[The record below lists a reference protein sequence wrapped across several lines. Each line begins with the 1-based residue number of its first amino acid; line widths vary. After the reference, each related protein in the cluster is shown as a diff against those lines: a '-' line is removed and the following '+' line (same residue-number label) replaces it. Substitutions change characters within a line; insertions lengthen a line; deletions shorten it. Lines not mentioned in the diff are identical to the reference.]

1 MGKNEIENLNPEQT
15 EAVRHVDGPLLV
27 LSGAGTG
34 KTTVIAHRTVN
45 LIKNA
50 GIDSSNILLLTFT
63 NKVAME
69 MKARVQAIAN
79 QKVLS
84 TISTFHSFAKKV
96 IDEYW
101 YHIDTNSEINW
112 LHANAVYWTLKNKV
126 EFPAK
131 SYRHFKNDD
140 YIAEVIRNIQSI
152 KMHLNTLED
161 YDDDFKE
168 IYRNY
173 NLILKSEG
181 KIDYDDA
188 LLFLNKLLDD
198 EKIRNE
204 LSEKYK
210 YIIVDEYQDSNEI
223 QNEILEKLSRKYRN
237 LCVVGD
243 ENQSIY
249 AFNGGN
255 VKFILGFQ
263 EKYNSKV
270 INITKNY
277 RCTKKILKAANN
289 VIENNKEFS
298 RKRLETDNEA
308 GSDIKILTQYTGS
321 KVYKKISEEILER
334 VKNEKLKFKNFAVLS
349 RSNYEISALQKV
361 FGTFGIPYEYK
372 TGSLLESYPI
382 EHILL
387 IFKVIDG
394 TCSEDEFFEMLSRFV
409 GVFSRTLK
417 KNILKTSREKG
428 ISMLKTLNLR
438 NKISSN
444 LTVQQKCEFIGTN
457 LLNFKK
463 IHPVI
468 NKGNVVTLINTIR
481 NMCDIVNMYQNKKKV
496 MTDYLGAIVNL
507 YNENS
512 TIDIFLRSVSEM
524 PGNWENTDEFIIEIM
539 EHLTN
544 EPPEDAVQ
552 MLTFHSAKGLEFDI
566 VYLLGFDEKHFP
578 KFVLPKQ
585 FPHLIK
591 QMDENEIEK
600 YLSEVLEEERRLC
613 YVAITRAKKELTIT
627 YPKTVYDWEYQ
638 QNRNIKKSLFI
649 NEIKL
654 HEVND

>member
-1 MGKNEIENLNPEQT
+1 MGKNEIENLNPEQM

-298 RKRLETDNEA
+298 GKRLETDNEA

>member
-1 MGKNEIENLNPEQT
+1 MGKKEIENLNPEQT

-298 RKRLETDNEA
+298 GKRLETDNEA

-552 MLTFHSAKGLEFDI
+552 MLTFHSAKGLEFDN

-591 QMDENEIEK
+591 QMDENKIEK

-649 NEIKL
+649 DEIKL

>member
-1 MGKNEIENLNPEQT
+1 MGKNEIENLNPEQM

-298 RKRLETDNEA
+298 GKRLETDNETGA
-308 GSDIKILTQYTGS
+308 DIKILTQYTGG

-361 FGTFGIPYEYK
+361 FETFGIPYEYK
-372 TGSLLESYPI
+372 SGSLLESYPI

-438 NKISSN
+438 NEISSN
-444 LTVQQKCEFIGTN
+444 LTVQKKCEFIGTN
-457 LLNFKK
+457 LMNFKK

-512 TIDIFLRSVSEM
+512 TIDTFLRSVSEM
-524 PGNWENTDEFIIEIM
+524 TDNWENTDEFIIEIM

-552 MLTFHSAKGLEFDI
+552 MLTFHSAKGLEFDNI
-566 VYLLGFDEKHFP
+566 YLLGFDEKHFP

-591 QMDENEIEK
+591 QMDENEITK

-613 YVAITRAKKELTIT
+613 YVAITRARKELTVT

-638 QNRNIKKSLFI
+638 QNKNIKKSLFI
-649 NEIKL
+649 DEMKL
-654 HEVND
+654 YEVNQ

>member
-1 MGKNEIENLNPEQT
+1 MGKNEIENLNPEQM

-140 YIAEVIRNIQSI
+140 YIAEVIRNIQNI

-298 RKRLETDNEA
+298 GKRLETDNEA

-552 MLTFHSAKGLEFDI
+552 MLTFHSAKGLEFDT

-649 NEIKL
+649 DEIKL

>member
-1 MGKNEIENLNPEQT
+1 MGKNEIENLNPEQM

-298 RKRLETDNEA
+298 GKRLETDNEA

-512 TIDIFLRSVSEM
+512 TIEIFLRSVSEM

-552 MLTFHSAKGLEFDI
+552 MLTFHSAKGLEFDT

-649 NEIKL
+649 DEIKL

>member
-1 MGKNEIENLNPEQT
+1 M
-15 EAVRHVDGPLLV
+15 
-27 LSGAGTG
+27 
-34 KTTVIAHRTVN
+34 
-45 LIKNA
+45 
-50 GIDSSNILLLTFT
+50 
-63 NKVAME
+63 
-69 MKARVQAIAN
+69 
-79 QKVLS
+79 
-84 TISTFHSFAKKV
+84 
-96 IDEYW
+96 
-101 YHIDTNSEINW
+101 
-112 LHANAVYWTLKNKV
+112 
-126 EFPAK
+126 
-131 SYRHFKNDD
+131 
-140 YIAEVIRNIQSI
+140 
-152 KMHLNTLED
+152 
-161 YDDDFKE
+161 
-168 IYRNY
+168 
-173 NLILKSEG
+173 
-181 KIDYDDA
+181 
-188 LLFLNKLLDD
+188 
-198 EKIRNE
+198 
-204 LSEKYK
+204 
-210 YIIVDEYQDSNEI
+210 
-223 QNEILEKLSRKYRN
+223 
-237 LCVVGD
+237 
-243 ENQSIY
+243 
-249 AFNGGN
+249 
-255 VKFILGFQ
+255 
-263 EKYNSKV
+263 
-270 INITKNY
+270 
-277 RCTKKILKAANN
+277 
-289 VIENNKEFS
+289 
-298 RKRLETDNEA
+298 
-308 GSDIKILTQYTGS
+308 TQYTGS

-552 MLTFHSAKGLEFDI
+552 MLTFHSAKGLEFDN

-649 NEIKL
+649 DEIKL

>member
-1 MGKNEIENLNPEQT
+1 MGKNEIENLNPEQM

-298 RKRLETDNEA
+298 GKRLETDNEA

-552 MLTFHSAKGLEFDI
+552 MLTFHSAKGLEFDN

-649 NEIKL
+649 DEIKL

>member
-1 MGKNEIENLNPEQT
+1 MGKNEIENLNPEQM

-131 SYRHFKNDD
+131 SYKHFKNDD

-198 EKIRNE
+198 GKIRNE

-298 RKRLETDNEA
+298 GKRLETDNETGA
-308 GSDIKILTQYTGS
+308 DIKILTQYTGG

-361 FGTFGIPYEYK
+361 FETFGIPYEYK
-372 TGSLLESYPI
+372 SGSLLESYPI

-438 NKISSN
+438 NEISSN
-444 LTVQQKCEFIGTN
+444 LTVQKKCEFIGTN
-457 LLNFKK
+457 LMNFKK

-512 TIDIFLRSVSEM
+512 TIDTFLRSVSEM
-524 PGNWENTDEFIIEIM
+524 PDNWENTDEFIIEIM

-552 MLTFHSAKGLEFDI
+552 MLTFHSAKGLEFDNI
-566 VYLLGFDEKHFP
+566 YLLGFDEKHFP

-591 QMDENEIEK
+591 QMDENEITK

-613 YVAITRAKKELTIT
+613 YVAITRARKELTVT

-638 QNRNIKKSLFI
+638 QNKNIKKSLFI
-649 NEIKL
+649 DEMKL
-654 HEVND
+654 YEVNQ

>member
-1 MGKNEIENLNPEQT
+1 MGKKEIENLNPEQT

-63 NKVAME
+63 NKVALE
-69 MKARVQAIAN
+69 MKARVQAIAG

-131 SYRHFKNDD
+131 SYKHFKNDD

-298 RKRLETDNEA
+298 GKRLETDNEA

-591 QMDENEIEK
+591 QMDENKIEK

>member
-1 MGKNEIENLNPEQT
+1 MEKNEIENLNPEQM

-69 MKARVQAIAN
+69 MKARVQAIAG

-198 EKIRNE
+198 EKIRND

-298 RKRLETDNEA
+298 GKRLETDNEA

-444 LTVQQKCEFIGTN
+444 LIVQKKCEFIGTN

-638 QNRNIKKSLFI
+638 QNRNIKKSLFTD
-649 NEIKL
+649 EIKL

>member
-1 MGKNEIENLNPEQT
+1 MGKNEIENLNPEQM

-198 EKIRNE
+198 GKIRNE

-298 RKRLETDNEA
+298 GKRLETDNEA

-463 IHPVI
+463 IHPII

-552 MLTFHSAKGLEFDI
+552 MLTFHSAKGLEFDN

-649 NEIKL
+649 DEIKL

>member
-1 MGKNEIENLNPEQT
+1 MGKKEIENLNPEQT

-298 RKRLETDNEA
+298 GKRLETDNEA

-496 MTDYLGAIVNL
+496 MADYLGAIVNL

-552 MLTFHSAKGLEFDI
+552 MLTFHSAKGLEFDN

-649 NEIKL
+649 DEIKL

>member
-1 MGKNEIENLNPEQT
+1 MGKNEIENLNPEQM

-45 LIKNA
+45 LIKNV

-298 RKRLETDNEA
+298 GKRLETDNEA

-649 NEIKL
+649 DEIKL

>member
-1 MGKNEIENLNPEQT
+1 MGKKEIENLNPEQT

-298 RKRLETDNEA
+298 GKRLETDNEA

-552 MLTFHSAKGLEFDI
+552 MLTFHSAKGLEFDN

-649 NEIKL
+649 DEIKL

>member
-1 MGKNEIENLNPEQT
+1 MGKNEIENLNPEQI
-15 EAVRHVDGPLLV
+15 EAVRHVSGPLLV

-45 LIKNA
+45 LIKNV

-131 SYRHFKNDD
+131 SYKHFKNDD

-298 RKRLETDNEA
+298 GKRLETDNETGA
-308 GSDIKILTQYTGS
+308 DIKILTQYTGG

-361 FGTFGIPYEYK
+361 FETFGIPYEYK
-372 TGSLLESYPI
+372 SGSLLESYPI

-438 NKISSN
+438 NEISSN
-444 LTVQQKCEFIGTN
+444 LTVQKKCEFIGTN
-457 LLNFKK
+457 LMNFKK

-512 TIDIFLRSVSEM
+512 TIDTFLRSVSEM
-524 PGNWENTDEFIIEIM
+524 PDNWENTDEFIIEIM

-552 MLTFHSAKGLEFDI
+552 MLTFHSAKGLEFDNI
-566 VYLLGFDEKHFP
+566 YLLGFDEKHFP

-591 QMDENEIEK
+591 QMDENEITK

-613 YVAITRAKKELTIT
+613 YVAITRARKELTVT

-638 QNRNIKKSLFI
+638 QNKNIKKSLFI
-649 NEIKL
+649 DEMKL
-654 HEVND
+654 YEVNQ

>member
-1 MGKNEIENLNPEQT
+1 MGKNEIENLNPEQM

-198 EKIRNE
+198 GKIRNE

-255 VKFILGFQ
+255 VKFILVFQ

-298 RKRLETDNEA
+298 GKRLETDNEA

-552 MLTFHSAKGLEFDI
+552 MLTFHSAKGLEFDT

-649 NEIKL
+649 DEIKL

>member
-1 MGKNEIENLNPEQT
+1 MGKNEIENLNPEQM

-298 RKRLETDNEA
+298 GKRLETDNEA

-438 NKISSN
+438 NEISSN

>member
-1 MGKNEIENLNPEQT
+1 MGKNEIENLNPEQM

-298 RKRLETDNEA
+298 GKRLETDNEA
-308 GSDIKILTQYTGS
+308 GSDIKILTQHTGS

-552 MLTFHSAKGLEFDI
+552 MLTFHSAKGLEFDT

-649 NEIKL
+649 DEIKL

>member
-1 MGKNEIENLNPEQT
+1 MGKNEIENLNPEQM

-298 RKRLETDNEA
+298 GKRLETDNEA

-417 KNILKTSREKG
+417 KNILKTSSEKG

-566 VYLLGFDEKHFP
+566 VYLLGFDGKHFP

-649 NEIKL
+649 DEIKL

>member
-1 MGKNEIENLNPEQT
+1 MGKNEIENLNPEQM

-140 YIAEVIRNIQSI
+140 YIAEVIRNIQNM

-298 RKRLETDNEA
+298 GKRLETDNEA

-552 MLTFHSAKGLEFDI
+552 MLTFHSAKGLEFDT

-649 NEIKL
+649 DEIKL

>member
-1 MGKNEIENLNPEQT
+1 MGKNEIENLNPEQM

-140 YIAEVIRNIQSI
+140 YIAEVIKNIQSI

-298 RKRLETDNEA
+298 GKRLETDNEA

-552 MLTFHSAKGLEFDI
+552 MLTFHSAKGLEFDT

-649 NEIKL
+649 DEIKL

>member
-1 MGKNEIENLNPEQT
+1 MGKKEIENLNPEQM
-15 EAVRHVDGPLLV
+15 EAVKHVDGPLLV

-63 NKVAME
+63 NKVALE
-69 MKARVQAIAN
+69 MKARVQAIAG

-131 SYRHFKNDD
+131 SYKHFKNDD
-140 YIAEVIRNIQSI
+140 YIAEVIRNIQSV
-152 KMHLNTLED
+152 KMHISTFED
-161 YDDDFKE
+161 YDNDFKE

-277 RCTKKILKAANN
+277 RCSKKILKAANN

-298 RKRLETDNEA
+298 GKRLETDNET
-308 GSDIKILTQYTGS
+308 GSDIKILTQYTGN

-361 FGTFGIPYEYK
+361 FETFGIPYEYK
-372 TGSLLESYPI
+372 SGSLLESYPI

-438 NKISSN
+438 NEISSN
-444 LTVQQKCEFIGTN
+444 LTVQKKCEFIGTN

-512 TIDIFLRSVSEM
+512 TIDTFLRSVSEM
-524 PGNWENTDEFIIEIM
+524 PDNWKNTDEFIIEIM
-539 EHLTN
+539 EHITN
-544 EPPEDAVQ
+544 DPPEDAVQ

-591 QMDENEIEK
+591 QMDENEITK

-613 YVAITRAKKELTIT
+613 YVAITRARKELTVT

-638 QNRNIKKSLFI
+638 QNKNIKKSLFI
-649 NEIKL
+649 DEMKL
-654 HEVND
+654 HEVNQ

>member
-1 MGKNEIENLNPEQT
+1 MGKNEIENLNPEQM

-298 RKRLETDNEA
+298 GKRLETDNEA

-552 MLTFHSAKGLEFDI
+552 MLTFHSAKGLEFDN

>member
-1 MGKNEIENLNPEQT
+1 MGKKEIENLNPEQT

-63 NKVAME
+63 NKVALE
-69 MKARVQAIAN
+69 MKARVQAIAG

-298 RKRLETDNEA
+298 GKRLETDNEA

-552 MLTFHSAKGLEFDI
+552 MLTFHSAKGLEFDNI
-566 VYLLGFDEKHFP
+566 YLLGFDEKHFP

-591 QMDENEIEK
+591 QMDENEITK

-613 YVAITRAKKELTIT
+613 YVAITRARKELTVT

-638 QNRNIKKSLFI
+638 QNKNIKKSLFI
-649 NEIKL
+649 DEMKL
-654 HEVND
+654 YEVNQ

>member
-1 MGKNEIENLNPEQT
+1 MGKNEIENLNPEQM

-198 EKIRNE
+198 GKIRNE

-298 RKRLETDNEA
+298 GKRLETDNEA

-649 NEIKL
+649 DEIKL

>member
-1 MGKNEIENLNPEQT
+1 M

-45 LIKNA
+45 LIKNV

-79 QKVLS
+79 QKILS

-298 RKRLETDNEA
+298 GKRLETDNEA

-649 NEIKL
+649 DEIKL

>member
-1 MGKNEIENLNPEQT
+1 MGKNEIENLNPEQM

-298 RKRLETDNEA
+298 GKRLETDNEA

-552 MLTFHSAKGLEFDI
+552 MLTFHSAKGLEFDT

-649 NEIKL
+649 DEIKL

>member
-1 MGKNEIENLNPEQT
+1 MGKNEIENLNPEQM

-50 GIDSSNILLLTFT
+50 EIDSSNILLLTFT

-298 RKRLETDNEA
+298 GKRLETDNEA

-552 MLTFHSAKGLEFDI
+552 MLTFHSAKGLEFDN

>member
-1 MGKNEIENLNPEQT
+1 MGKKEIENLNPEQT

-63 NKVAME
+63 NKVALE
-69 MKARVQAIAN
+69 MKARVQAIAG

-298 RKRLETDNEA
+298 GKRLETDNEA

-552 MLTFHSAKGLEFDI
+552 MLTFHSAKGLEFDN

-649 NEIKL
+649 DEIKL

>member
-1 MGKNEIENLNPEQT
+1 MGKKEIENLNPEQT

-237 LCVVGD
+237 LCVGGD

-298 RKRLETDNEA
+298 GKRLETDNEA

-552 MLTFHSAKGLEFDI
+552 MLTFHSAKGLEFDN

-591 QMDENEIEK
+591 QMDENKIEK

-649 NEIKL
+649 DEIKL

>member
-1 MGKNEIENLNPEQT
+1 MGKNEIENLNPEQM

-298 RKRLETDNEA
+298 GKRLETDNEA

-649 NEIKL
+649 DEIKL

>member
-1 MGKNEIENLNPEQT
+1 MGKKEIENLNPEQT

-63 NKVAME
+63 NKVALE
-69 MKARVQAIAN
+69 MKARVQAIAG

-131 SYRHFKNDD
+131 SYKHFKNDD

-277 RCTKKILKAANN
+277 RCSKKILKAANN

-298 RKRLETDNEA
+298 GKRLETDNET

-361 FGTFGIPYEYK
+361 FETFGIPYEYK
-372 TGSLLESYPI
+372 SGSLLESYPI

-438 NKISSN
+438 NEISSN

-552 MLTFHSAKGLEFDI
+552 MLTFHSAKGLEFDN

-649 NEIKL
+649 DEIKL

>member
-1 MGKNEIENLNPEQT
+1 MGKNEIENLNPEQM

-45 LIKNA
+45 LIKNV

-79 QKVLS
+79 QKILS

-298 RKRLETDNEA
+298 GKRLETDNEA

-627 YPKTVYDWEYQ
+627 YPKTVYDREYQ

-649 NEIKL
+649 DEIKL

>member
-1 MGKNEIENLNPEQT
+1 MGKNEIENLNPEQM

-198 EKIRNE
+198 GKIRNE

-298 RKRLETDNEA
+298 GKRLETDNEA

-463 IHPVI
+463 IHPII

-552 MLTFHSAKGLEFDI
+552 MLTFHSAKGLEFDN

-591 QMDENEIEK
+591 QMDESKIEK

-649 NEIKL
+649 DEIKL

>member
-1 MGKNEIENLNPEQT
+1 MGKNEIENLNPEQM

-45 LIKNA
+45 LIKNV

-298 RKRLETDNEA
+298 GKRLETDNETGA
-308 GSDIKILTQYTGS
+308 DIKILTQYTGG

-361 FGTFGIPYEYK
+361 FETFGIPYEYK
-372 TGSLLESYPI
+372 SGSLLESYPI

-438 NKISSN
+438 NEISSN
-444 LTVQQKCEFIGTN
+444 LTVQKKCEFIGTN
-457 LLNFKK
+457 LMNFKK

-512 TIDIFLRSVSEM
+512 TIDTFLRSVSEM
-524 PGNWENTDEFIIEIM
+524 PDNWENTDEFIIEIM

-552 MLTFHSAKGLEFDI
+552 MLTFHSAKGLEFDNI
-566 VYLLGFDEKHFP
+566 YLLGFDEKHFP

-591 QMDENEIEK
+591 QMDENEITK

-613 YVAITRAKKELTIT
+613 YVAITRARKELTVT

-638 QNRNIKKSLFI
+638 QNKNIKKSLFI
-649 NEIKL
+649 DEMKL
-654 HEVND
+654 YEVNQ

>member
-1 MGKNEIENLNPEQT
+1 MGKNEIENLNPEQM

-198 EKIRNE
+198 GKIRNE

-298 RKRLETDNEA
+298 GKRLETDNEA

-463 IHPVI
+463 IHPII

-552 MLTFHSAKGLEFDI
+552 MLTFHSAKGLEFDT

-649 NEIKL
+649 DEIKL

>member
-1 MGKNEIENLNPEQT
+1 MGKNEIENLNPEQM

-45 LIKNA
+45 LIKNT

-131 SYRHFKNDD
+131 SYKHFKNDD

-298 RKRLETDNEA
+298 GKRLETDNEA

-649 NEIKL
+649 DEIKL

>member
-1 MGKNEIENLNPEQT
+1 MGKNEIENLNPEQM

-298 RKRLETDNEA
+298 GKRLETDNEA

-382 EHILL
+382 EHILF

>member
-1 MGKNEIENLNPEQT
+1 MGKKEIENLNPEQT

-63 NKVAME
+63 NKVPLE
-69 MKARVQAIAN
+69 MKARVQAIAG

-298 RKRLETDNEA
+298 GKRLETDNEA

-552 MLTFHSAKGLEFDI
+552 MLTFHSAKGLEFDN

-591 QMDENEIEK
+591 QMDENEITK

-649 NEIKL
+649 DEIKL

>member
-1 MGKNEIENLNPEQT
+1 MGKNEIENLNPEQM

-198 EKIRNE
+198 GKIRNE

-298 RKRLETDNEA
+298 GKRLETDNEA

-552 MLTFHSAKGLEFDI
+552 MLTFHSAKGLEFDT

-649 NEIKL
+649 DEIKL